1 MKNSDIS
8 SALATPP
15 ASSGPARKSFAL
27 QGRRVSLDP
36 RTHAVR
42 PDLADVRLAEYV
54 FAPHYAAPLPYKTS
68 APVTLREGRATDSMV
83 LAELASG
90 ETFEV
95 LEVAGGL
102 AWGIAPVMGLV
113 GYCDASGLEQVQ

>member
-1 MKNSDIS
+1 M
-8 SALATPP
+8 
-15 ASSGPARKSFAL
+15 
-27 QGRRVSLDP
+27 
-36 RTHAVR
+36 R